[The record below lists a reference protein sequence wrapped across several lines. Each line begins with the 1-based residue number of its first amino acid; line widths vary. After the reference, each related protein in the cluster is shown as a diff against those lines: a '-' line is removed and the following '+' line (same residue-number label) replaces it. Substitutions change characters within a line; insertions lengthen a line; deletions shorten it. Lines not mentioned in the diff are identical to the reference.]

1 MSKDNDRE
9 AWEAALYQE
18 ERKREKMRC
27 GKIEDHIR
35 KLAEQIAW
43 DSSISIIEVKE
54 LVGIQ
59 CSDIENS

>member
-27 GKIEDHIR
+27 GKIEEHIR
-35 KLAEQIAW
+35 KLA
-43 DSSISIIEVKE
+43 
-54 LVGIQ
+54 G
-59 CSDIENS
+59 